1 MKYAG
6 GVAFLR
12 MGMLRSSS
20 ACIAAISG
28 EGDADG
34 VCGSLPGTGVR
45 GSAPTDAATAASR
58 KVEMKIVRR
67 REESE

>member
-1 MKYAG
+1 
-6 GVAFLR
+6 
-12 MGMLRSSS
+12 
-20 ACIAAISG
+20 
-28 EGDADG
+28 
-34 VCGSLPGTGVR
+34 VR